1 MKSFVFQDRLNLDE
15 LRLVERPIPKPAAR
29 DVLLKMRAASLNF
42 RDLLI
47 ARGRYGQYPLP
58 RIPLSDGAGEV
69 VAVGTQVRR
78 FQVGDLVCPI
88 YVPDWLEGSAS
99 ETSAKRRLGGPV
111 DGVLTEYMCVHEDEA
126 VRAPRH
132 YNAREAATLPVAG
145 ATAWQAL
152 FTDGVL
158 RPGDTVCVQG
168 SGGVSLFCV
177 QLARMTGARVVSVS
191 RGCGPRK
198 ERLEGLG
205 ALVVDAGAAD
215 WVELVKGA
223 SDGKGVDVF
232 VNVVGGAGLTH
243 SIAATRVGGT
253 VLLVGFVG
261 GSEAPLD
268 LLTTIRRSVL
278 LRAVSGGS
286 RHSFEALVR
295 ALEANETRPV
305 IDRVFPFAEARRA
318 YEHMES
324 SRPFGKVVLE
334 FNDK

>member
-1 MKSFVFQDRLNLDE
+1 MKAFVFHDRLNLDE
-15 LRLVERPIPKPAAR
+15 LRLVERPIPKPAER

-47 ARGRYGQYPLP
+47 ARGRYGEYPLP

-69 VAVGTQVRR
+69 VAVGTQVCR
-78 FQVGDLVCPI
+78 FQVGDLACPT
-88 YVPDWLEGSAS
+88 YVPDWLDGTVSEASAQ
-99 ETSAKRRLGGPV
+99 RRLGGPV

-126 VRAPRH
+126 VRAPRQ
-132 YNAREAATLPVAG
+132 YDAREAATLPIAG
-145 ATAWQAL
+145 VTAWQAL

-168 SGGVSLFCV
+168 SGGVSLFFA
-177 QLARMTGARVVSVS
+177 QLARMAGARVVSVS
-191 RGCGPRK
+191 RGLGPRK
-198 ERLEGLG
+198 ERLERLG
-205 ALVVDAGAAD
+205 SLVVDANAAD
-215 WVELVKGA
+215 WVKRVKCA

-253 VLLVGFVG
+253 VLLVGFVA
-261 GSEAPLD
+261 GSDAPLD

-295 ALEANETRPV
+295 ALEASETRPV

-318 YEHMES
+318 YEYFEM

-334 FNDK
+334 YDNN